1 MAKKSSPKKLSKKGG
16 FDFLLFLIV
25 AGTIVVL
32 VLSVFNFFLYSTTKN
47 REVLGIKI
55 QTDAKTVLS
64 FEKSFWQAFL
74 KKNPSYLPGWL
85 ELAKIEVQLE
95 DIDNAKEALNKAREI
110 DPNSELL
117 KETAKKLGLF
127 DL

>member
-1 MAKKSSPKKLSKKGG
+1 M
-16 FDFLLFLIV
+16 
-25 AGTIVVL
+25 
-32 VLSVFNFFLYSTTKN
+32 
-47 REVLGIKI
+47 LGIRI
-55 QTDAKTVLS
+55 QTDAKTVFS
-64 FEKSFWQAFL
+64 FEKGFWQAFL

-95 DIDNAKEALNKAREI
+95 DIDAAKEALNKAREI

-127 DL
+127 GL